1 MKKTDPAA
9 AARRADWIRGL
20 RALVQVVVSMV
31 VLGAIYFLVPTEAR
45 GPSSD
50 VPWLLLELVLFAVVV
65 ALQVPAIIHADH
77 PILRASVALGVLVPL
92 YLLIFARVYLSGSLS
107 SEASFNQPLDHASA
121 LYFTVTVFATVGF
134 GDIVAKSDSMRM
146 LVTAQML
153 VNLIVVGA
161 GIRILVSAARR
172 GMEQKLAVD
181 RPADPAPDEST

>member
-1 MKKTDPAA
+1 VDNQAA
-9 AARRADWIRGL
+9 AEARRQADWK
-20 RALVQVVVSMV
+20 RALKALTQVVVSIV
-31 VLGAIYFLVPTEAR
+31 VMGAIYFLLPTDDR

-50 VPWLLLELVLFAVVV
+50 GPWLLLELVLFSLIVAV
-65 ALQVPAIIHADH
+65 QVPAIVRADH
-77 PILRASVALGVLVPL
+77 PILRAVVALGVVVPL

-107 SEASFNQPLDHASA
+107 SPASFNEPLDHQTA

-134 GDIVAKSDSMRM
+134 GDIVAKTDTMRM

-172 GMEQKLAVD
+172 GMEQKFGAEPGAGVD
-181 RPADPAPDEST
+181 DELV